1 MARELLNIEDDLPYR
16 FDYSNEIEYV
26 AILLQDMLENLYE
39 LELNFSIN
47 KEDKNKTI
55 IINSGIETRRTTLA
69 INPKEIK

>member
-1 MARELLNIEDDLPYR
+1 
-16 FDYSNEIEYV
+16 
-26 AILLQDMLENLYE
+26 MLENLYE

-69 INPKEIK
+69 INPKEI